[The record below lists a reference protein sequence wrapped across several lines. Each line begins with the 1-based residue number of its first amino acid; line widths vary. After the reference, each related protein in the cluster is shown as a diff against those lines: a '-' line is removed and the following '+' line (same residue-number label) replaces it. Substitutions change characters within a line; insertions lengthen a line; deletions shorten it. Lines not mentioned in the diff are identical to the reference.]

1 MADLQIAISLLRLV
15 VALKME
21 RVEYEPEQFPARV
34 YRDDAG
40 TILPFSSMSP

>member
-1 MADLQIAISLLRLV
+1 MADLQIAIPLLRLV

-21 RVEYEPEQFPARV
+21 RVEYEPEQFPAP
-34 YRDDAG
+34 DDAG